1 MRAENIKKKRKLLQ
15 KISKRRYAEFVKY
28 IEKVFLADYD
38 LKILMARKFSN
49 LYKALCPLVEE
60 EYGGRAKQL
69 YDKKFANGKPLIVS
83 DRALDVLKSKIQEG
97 KYKRVLLADD
107 IIIHGR
113 TLNKIYCMLQEWF
126 EEAGITDYE
135 IKVYAYAE
143 SREGVLDDM
152 AFLAHKE
159 VEKSCNTAQ
168 WRAISN
174 DIVQVFYALGVPYT
188 SYVPNGRVAID
199 SEAGRILSKALLDD
213 KIFHRQTSVDM
224 EINDIESY
232 VYVAETEFPFA
243 LNATV
248 RVYKYEEQGAY
259 VVVPMLMLKP
269 IESGILFKCVAEVQ
283 EALTDEYW
291 NILQDVPESEMLYR
305 TAIYLSSAMWG
316 WQFMR
321 DVLRVNPSELLYNP
335 TEEKMNF
342 NAPILKTGQLDFEH
356 YLKTF
361 SDKYQ
366 EASEVEKLVETEP
379 DFIELDAVLQRVQKE
394 STVKDQFHI
403 RECLGKYL
411 YENGRIDEE
420 RCTNHPKDFEARR
433 RLVGYPMIKL
443 KSLFEQ
449 CGDEWTR
456 AVLYAIDYGKGSIV
470 SKTLEKEGKKYFLSV
485 IHAGEQNYKYFEE
498 TYFPF
503 LYGLYEI
510 ECEAERREMWQKV
523 GEWKEQYI
531 AAYQEYW
538 SAKGEFWL
546 QDDLNVLKDMTV
558 TSQFREV
565 ILKTAWDYFNEPKFG
580 EAIRISQEILKA

>member
-28 IEKVFLADYD
+28 IEKVFLADYG

-83 DRALDVLKSKIQEG
+83 DRALDVLKSAIQEG
-97 KYKRVLLADD
+97 KYKRILLADD

-113 TLNKIYCMLQEWF
+113 TLDKIYGMLQDWF
-126 EEAGITDYE
+126 EEAGIHDYE

-143 SREGVLDDM
+143 SREGVLDDV
-152 AFLAHKE
+152 AFLNHKE
-159 VEKSCNTAQ
+159 VEKICNTAQ

-213 KIFHRQTSVDM
+213 TIFHRQTSVDM

-232 VYVAETEFPFA
+232 VYVAEKEFPFA

-259 VVVPMLMLKP
+259 IVVPMLMLKP
-269 IESGILFKCVAEVQ
+269 IECGMLFECVAEVK
-283 EALTDEYW
+283 EILTAECW
-291 NILQDVPESEMLYR
+291 NNLQKIPESKMLYR
-305 TAIYLSSAMWG
+305 TSVYLSSAMWG
-316 WQFMR
+316 WMFMR
-321 DVLRVNPSELLYNP
+321 DVLGVSPSELVYDP
-335 TEEKMNF
+335 VEEYMNF
-342 NAPILKTGQLDFEH
+342 YTSILKTGPLDI
-356 YLKTF
+356 
-361 SDKYQ
+361 DKYLQ
-366 EASEVEKLVETEP
+366 TFTDKYHVADEVEKFVEEEQ
-379 DFIELDAVLQRVQKE
+379 DFSELDAVLKSVKSE
-394 STVKDQFHI
+394 STVNGDVYI
-403 RECLGKYL
+403 RECFGRYL
-411 YENGRIDEE
+411 YENGCIDEE
-420 RCTNHPKDFEARR
+420 RCAKHPKESEARR
-433 RLVGYPMIKL
+433 RLVGYPIIKL
-443 KSLFEQ
+443 KTHFENHSV
-449 CGDEWTR
+449 DWIR
-456 AVLYAIDYGKGSIV
+456 AVLYAIDYGKGSVV
-470 SKTLEKEGKKYFLSV
+470 SNTLVKGGKKYFLSV

-510 ECEAERREMWQKV
+510 ECEAERNEMWQKA
-523 GEWKEQYI
+523 GEWKEKYI
-531 AAYQEYW
+531 TAYQAYW
-538 SAKGEFWL
+538 SEQGKFSL
-546 QDDLNVLKDMTV
+546 QEDLDTLKDMAV
-558 TSQFREV
+558 TSQFGEV
-565 ILKTAWDYFNEPKFG
+565 ILKTAWDYFNKPEFE